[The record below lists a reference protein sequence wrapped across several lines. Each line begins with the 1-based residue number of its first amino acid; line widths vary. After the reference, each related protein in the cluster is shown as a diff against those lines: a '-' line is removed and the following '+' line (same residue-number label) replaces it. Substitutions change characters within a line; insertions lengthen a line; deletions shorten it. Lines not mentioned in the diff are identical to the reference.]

1 MKIKFKIHT
10 LWIIVIALLF
20 ITCNKDENQ
29 ARKSIE
35 GDWDITAITSTYGDF
50 SGNGFDSDTTIT
62 ETGEL
67 GTFMFGDDSVLF
79 NFTRN
84 DTLNVGSSTWSIK
97 SEKVNS
103 GFTRVTDFTLTIDNT
118 FVFNVEF
125 EDGTKNSEKKANK
138 ATFIETPTSGYGVL
152 IEMSLEKN

>member
-1 MKIKFKIHT
+1 MNSQFT
-10 LWIIVIALLF
+10 LLGLILISLCF

-35 GDWDITAITSTYGDF
+35 GDWNVIAINSTYGNF
-50 SGNGFDSDTTIT
+50 SGNGFDPDTTIE

-125 EDGTKNSEKKANK
+125 EDGTKNSEKKAKK
-138 ATFIETPTSGYGVL
+138 ATFIETPDSGYGVL
-152 IEMSLEKN
+152 MEMSLEKN